1 MNFSELIKTKRKE
14 KEITQE
20 KLAEMIGTSKQTI
33 ANWENDRN
41 KPQLNDEE
49 LINSIINVLKI
60 SKGELIESITKFSTE
75 EENKN
80 IIKYNFLPNELMN
93 IKLSENE
100 IEILH
105 YIEYHT
111 LYIRKYNNFNK
122 YFHIEEYYDDHDLFF
137 EDYIRTF
144 GSIKNILP
152 TKSKITKILN
162 LIDIKTLLKI
172 IKENNL
178 KTFNI
183 QELSKE
189 DVYDFLKEYKGA
201 FEYLINNKEEL
212 CFLKDQKICKEKLEN
227 VKLVP
232 RNKLEKDLYDNDTFY
247 VNSQDVLN
255 QPYIETIFNDYF
267 VPVKYISEADMI
279 EYNKKLENYKIDLE
293 SWNKKMVEIK
303 KLQDLYGAEKYPD
316 ISKPQDPELPE
327 KKLAYKLNYKGI
339 LLKKFFE
346 EMESKESDFVN
357 NPRKLKSY
365 LDKEISLFGT
375 FVLEENNGYLFKSL
389 YINGETIDHLWI
401 YDIKED
407 LIIGNTYEIEG
418 IVNIY
423 TKQVDEKYKKNY
435 GIKVSKIKDI

>member
-80 IIKYNFLPNELMN
+80 IIKYNFLPDELMN

-111 LYIRKYNNFNK
+111 LYTRKYNNFNK

-212 CFLKDQKICKEKLEN
+212 CF
-227 VKLVP
+227 
-232 RNKLEKDLYDNDTFY
+232 
-247 VNSQDVLN
+247 
-255 QPYIETIFNDYF
+255 
-267 VPVKYISEADMI
+267 
-279 EYNKKLENYKIDLE
+279 
-293 SWNKKMVEIK
+293 
-303 KLQDLYGAEKYPD
+303 
-316 ISKPQDPELPE
+316 
-327 KKLAYKLNYKGI
+327 
-339 LLKKFFE
+339 
-346 EMESKESDFVN
+346 
-357 NPRKLKSY
+357 
-365 LDKEISLFGT
+365 
-375 FVLEENNGYLFKSL
+375 
-389 YINGETIDHLWI
+389 
-401 YDIKED
+401 
-407 LIIGNTYEIEG
+407 
-418 IVNIY
+418 
-423 TKQVDEKYKKNY
+423 
-435 GIKVSKIKDI
+435 